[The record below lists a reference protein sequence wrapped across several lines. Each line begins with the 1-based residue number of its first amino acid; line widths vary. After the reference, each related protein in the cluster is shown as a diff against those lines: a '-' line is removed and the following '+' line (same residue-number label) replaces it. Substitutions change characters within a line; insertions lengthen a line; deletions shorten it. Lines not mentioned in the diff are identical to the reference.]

1 MCEVDKPARLSSTK
15 MTTNT
20 ETAMLSSVKHSFS
33 IVCFLSSGKVVKK
46 ILSACTLK
54 KFCRSWENQP
64 VMTSLETTG
73 KDIAG
78 LDFPAI
84 TICGQGYD
92 LSGLEDAVNE
102 RFEEWVA
109 TRETRRKRETETE
122 KELFIK
128 FSEEV
133 FGIKDPK

>member
-1 MCEVDKPARLSSTK
+1 MFPEEKY
-15 MTTNT
+15 
-20 ETAMLSSVKHSFS
+20 H
-33 IVCFLSSGKVVKK
+33 
-46 ILSACTLK
+46 
-54 KFCRSWENQP
+54 RSWENQP

-92 LSGLEDAVNE
+92 LSGLEDAVNK
-102 RFEEWVA
+102 RFGEWVA
-109 TRETRRKRETETE
+109 ARETRRKRGTETE

-128 FSEEV
+128 FSDEV